1 MRNSPNGLCV
11 GLSGLEVRA
20 TAPATAG
27 LAALADAFTRPTAF
41 ETLAAFQ
48 TVTLFHHINP
58 IGFRLFGFVCHSHTL
73 TYGVF
78 TKSETKRLKYFIV
91 WGKKSH
97 FCDKKWLTSI
107 VLIWFFGK
115 KVSPSALFSQEF
127 AQHY

>member
-1 MRNSPNGLCV
+1 MRNSPNGLDV
-11 GLSGLEVRA
+11 GLSCLEVRA

-58 IGFRLFGFVCHSHTL
+58 LGFRLFRFVCHSHTP

-78 TKSETKRLKYFIV
+78 TKSETKRLNFLAA
-91 WGKKSH
+91 GDKKSH
-97 FCDKKWLTSI
+97 FYSRLRLISIIIVQPWSKKI
-107 VLIWFFGK
+107 F
-115 KVSPSALFSQEF
+115 PRALF
-127 AQHY
+127 